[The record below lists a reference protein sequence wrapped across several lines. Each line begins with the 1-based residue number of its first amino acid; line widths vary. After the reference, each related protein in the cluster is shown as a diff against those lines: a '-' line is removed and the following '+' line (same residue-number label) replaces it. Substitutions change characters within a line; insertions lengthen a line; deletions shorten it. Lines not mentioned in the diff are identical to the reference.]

1 MNPSKPNLP
10 LMTNST
16 SPFSKNSLRF
26 IAVKIPSSILCSV
39 SAVGLE
45 TMQLMFLGLK
55 TGVKEV
61 TPLLDHEI

>member
-10 LMTNST
+10 LIINST

-26 IAVKIPSSILCSV
+26 ILVRIPSSV
-39 SAVGLE
+39 SGVGLE

-61 TPLLDHEI
+61 IPLLDQEI

>member
-10 LMTNST
+10 LMINST
-16 SPFSKNSLRF
+16 SPSSKNSLRF
-26 IAVKIPSSILCSV
+26 ILVRIPSSV
-39 SAVGLE
+39 SGVGLE

-61 TPLLDHEI
+61 IPLLDQEI